1 MAVLSGTDETGAP
14 ALYDIPDAE
23 LAKHKLSI
31 KPMTDEIKNRLFP
44 GKDKLTKDD
53 AQGVVPAGRAS
64 SGDVEGHAMIC
75 WYYLEDGYGN
85 WVYWE
90 EYC

>member
-1 MAVLSGTDETGAP
+1 MAVLSGVDETGAP

-23 LAKHKLSI
+23 LSKYKLNL
-31 KPMTDEIKNRLFP
+31 KPMTDEVRNRLFP
-44 GKDKLTKDD
+44 GKETLSKED
-53 AQGVVPAGRAS
+53 AQGVVPAGS
-64 SGDVEGHAMIC
+64 SSSDVQGYAAIC
-75 WYYLEDGYGN
+75 WYYVDDGMGN

>member
-1 MAVLSGTDETGAP
+1 MAVLSGVDNSGAP
-14 ALYDIPDAE
+14 ALYDIPDDE
-23 LAKHKLSI
+23 LSKYKLNL
-31 KPMTDEIKNRLFP
+31 KPMTDEVRNRLFP

-64 SGDVEGHAMIC
+64 SEVEGYAAIC
-75 WYYLEDGYGN
+75 WYYIDDGYGN